1 MSLREELRVFL
12 DGPVGR
18 RVVLVGIGSPIRHD
32 DVVGL
37 KVLEQLEGKISADVM
52 LLSTETVPES
62 YTGAIRDFSPTH
74 VLLLDAANFKG
85 APGEGRIIP
94 TRMIANVSISTHSLP
109 LHIFINYI
117 EKSICSNVALLGIQ
131 GVNIEL
137 GDGITPEVE
146 DGARVISKIL
156 IDLLKV

>member
-37 KVLEQLEGKISADVM
+37 KVLELLIGKLPQSVL

-62 YTGAIRDFSPTH
+62 YTGVIRDFAPTH
-74 VLLLDAANFKG
+74 VLLIDAANFKG
-85 APGEGRIIP
+85 DPGEGRIIP
-94 TRMIANVSISTHSLP
+94 SIMIANVSISTHSLP

-117 EKSICSNVALLGIQ
+117 EKSICPNVALLGIQ

-137 GDGITPEVE
+137 GEGITPEIE
-146 DGARVISKIL
+146 EGASLVSKIL
-156 IDLLKV
+156 IDLLNV

>member
-1 MSLREELRVFL
+1 VSLSEELIGFF
-12 DGPVGR
+12 GNPESR

-32 DVVGL
+32 DFVGL
-37 KVLEQLEGKISADVM
+37 RVLELLEGKLQPSV
-52 LLSTETVPES
+52 LLLPTETVPES
-62 YTGAIRDFSPTH
+62 YTGAIREFAPTH
-74 VLLLDAANFKG
+74 VLLLDAAHFSG

-94 TRMIANVSISTHSLP
+94 TKMIANVSVSTHSLP

-117 EKSICSNVALLGIQ
+117 QKTICPKVALLGIQ

-137 GDGITPEVE
+137 SEGITREVE
-146 DGARVISKIL
+146 EGANIIAKIL